1 MAHDR
6 DSESSPIDEGGL
18 ESGLTPLSP
27 LRIKNRV
34 SVVRIPGHWFVL
46 ATSGEL
52 TQAKPLAR
60 MLMKTPLVLFR
71 DAKGVAHTLLDRCP
85 HRSVPLSEGR
95 IHQDGT
101 LECGYHGWRF
111 DGTGTCRAIPSL
123 KGDCERKARNTP
135 SYPTIEQ
142 QGFVWAYSTPGTSPQ
157 GEPASGVPTSR
168 PHRFAFAD
176 DPSYVTVRQQFDQ
189 NGTLYSCIENALD
202 VPHTA
207 FLHRGLFRAESRGI
221 TLRVKVKRT
230 STSAEAEYI
239 GEPRPP
245 GVMARMLSP
254 TGGEVQHWDRFLL
267 PSIAQ
272 VEYRMGNENHVMADT
287 ALTPI
292 DDFNTRLYGVV
303 SIRTRIPVRG
313 IKPII
318 TALATRV
325 LKQDSYMLE
334 KQTKTI
340 HAFGGEAFVS
350 TEIDVLGKHIWRL
363 LRAAERGIESVPGEQ
378 DELELVV

>member
-1 MAHDR
+1 MSDDR
-6 DSESSPIDEGGL
+6 DPESPIDEGGL
-18 ESGLTPLSP
+18 TSGLAPLSP

-46 ATSGEL
+46 ATSEEL
-52 TQAKPLAR
+52 TKAKPLAR

-71 DAKGVAHTLLDRCP
+71 DAQGVAHTLLDRCP

-95 IHQDGT
+95 MHQDGT

-123 KGDCERKARNTP
+123 KGDCEGKARNTP

-142 QGFVWAYSTPGTSPQ
+142 QGFVWAYSTPG
-157 GEPASGVPTSR
+157 EAPANSK

-176 DPSYVTVRQQFDQ
+176 DSRYVTVRQQFDQ

-207 FLHRGLFRAESRGI
+207 FLHRGLFRSESRGI

-230 STSAEAEYI
+230 STMAEAEYI

-245 GVMARMLSP
+245 GIMARMLSP

-272 VEYRMGNENHVMADT
+272 VEYRMGEENHVMADT

-363 LRAAERGIESVPGEQ
+363 LRAAERGTESVPGEQ

>member
-1 MAHDR
+1 MSTERELDA
-6 DSESSPIDEGGL
+6 SPVDDGGL
-18 ESGLTPLSP
+18 ESGHAPLSP

-46 ATSGEL
+46 AMSEEL
-52 TQAKPLAR
+52 TRDKPLAR
-60 MLMKTPLVLFR
+60 TLMKTPLVLFR
-71 DAKGVAHTLLDRCP
+71 DAHGVAQTLLDRCP

-95 IHQDGT
+95 VHKDGT

-111 DGTGTCRAIPSL
+111 DGVGACRVIPGL
-123 KGDCERKARNTP
+123 KGSCEGKARNTP
-135 SYPTIEQ
+135 SYPTVEQ
-142 QGFVWAYSTPGTSPQ
+142 QGFVWAYSTPGEMPSTK
-157 GEPASGVPTSR
+157 

-176 DPSYVTVRQQFDQ
+176 GPRYVTVRQQLDQ

-207 FLHRGLFRAESRGI
+207 FLHRGLFRSESRGL
-221 TLRVKVKRT
+221 TLRVKVKRDKHGV
-230 STSAEAEYI
+230 EAEYL
-239 GEPRPP
+239 GESRPP
-245 GVMARMLSP
+245 GIMARLLSP

-272 VEYRMGNENHVMADT
+272 VEYRMGEANHVMADT

-313 IKPII
+313 IKPIV

-325 LKQDSYMLE
+325 LKQDSYILE

-340 HAFGGEAFVS
+340 HAFGGEGFVS

-363 LRAAERGIESVPGEQ
+363 LRAAERGDANVAEEQ